1 MTLHD
6 GAAGTT
12 HVFSGLSVL
21 SHIACVPGGSCLVT
35 GYRNDPAKGMLSIVT
50 NGVPAQ
56 PVRVNGSQDLF
67 KATCPSS
74 SLCIA
79 AGERAH
85 FTMGVVVDVP
95 M

>member
-1 MTLHD
+1 
-6 GAAGTT
+6 
-12 HVFSGLSVL
+12 
-21 SHIACVPGGSCLVT
+21 
-35 GYRNDPAKGMLSIVT
+35 MLSIVT